1 MFHYNNFFDLGPF
14 LTFHSN
20 VMDQK
25 MAGAKKVVKTKNQ
38 FFHACQLR
46 KGIFE
51 IHSHRCCILR
61 TCFQIFYW
69 LPLFQELKFSAKNQL
84 VQCFSTCRI
93 RISWLLLH
101 LRVTGLHYTLAGQK
115 QQCPRCSMKTIL
127 TPPGCPWV
135 SLYQKLGG
143 QSKSISLVQSLRRE
157 LRILA
162 PSSLHYT
169 LYYSSRLGSQFHKIP

>member
-1 MFHYNNFFDLGPF
+1 MDFKNYFSQLSDMKKLMFHYNNFFDLGPF

-25 MAGAKKVVKTKNQ
+25 MAGAKKVIKTKNQ

-51 IHSHRCCILR
+51 IHSHWCCILR

-101 LRVTGLHYTLAGQK
+101 LRVTGLHQFTIASGQFLVTYLILLSNSVFFVTRKKQRKFQKTLPKDKGYVFWKMKFTK
-115 QQCPRCSMKTIL
+115 QT
-127 TPPGCPWV
+127 
-135 SLYQKLGG
+135 
-143 QSKSISLVQSLRRE
+143 
-157 LRILA
+157 
-162 PSSLHYT
+162 
-169 LYYSSRLGSQFHKIP
+169 